1 MAIVVDEYGGT
12 SGLVTIEDVLE
23 EIVGEIQDEHD
34 PDDEEPPEITKVGD
48 AAWEMDGRLHIDDL
62 NEELQ
67 MELPEDEDYDTIAG
81 YILAKLGRVPETG
94 DSFDTSGHR
103 FRVLAAAPTHIERV
117 GVELISE
124 EKHPRD

>member
-1 MAIVVDEYGGT
+1 
-12 SGLVTIEDVLE
+12 
-23 EIVGEIQDEHD
+23 
-34 PDDEEPPEITKVGD
+34 
-48 AAWEMDGRLHIDDL
+48 
-62 NEELQ
+62 

-94 DSFDTSGHR
+94 DSFDTAGHR